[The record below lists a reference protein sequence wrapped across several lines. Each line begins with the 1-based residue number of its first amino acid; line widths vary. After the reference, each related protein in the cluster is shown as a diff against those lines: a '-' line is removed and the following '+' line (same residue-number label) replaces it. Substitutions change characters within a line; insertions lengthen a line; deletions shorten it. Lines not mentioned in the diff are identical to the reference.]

1 MEILGSEVTLRK
13 SADSIPTARSAASRP
28 EQPGAGVESSALVQK
43 LEVDATK
50 AEAAT
55 DLEAVQEAVES
66 IGRFL
71 ETSSTSLRITV
82 TDELARPIYTVIDSS
97 TNEVV
102 RQIPSEEVVAMSEFL
117 KAKMANE
124 AHSKTAL
131 VGFLL
136 VEKV

>member
-1 MEILGSEVTLRK
+1 M
-13 SADSIPTARSAASRP
+13 
-28 EQPGAGVESSALVQK
+28 QK

-117 KAKMANE
+117 KAKTANE

-136 VEKV
+136 VEKFRLVPV

>member
-1 MEILGSEVTLRK
+1 MDILGSEVTLKK
-13 SADSIPTARSAASRP
+13 SAGSIPTARPSSSKP
-28 EQPGAGVESSALVQK
+28 EQPESELESSALVQK

-50 AEAAT
+50 AEAAM

-71 ETSSTSLRITV
+71 ESSSTSLRITV

-117 KAKMANE
+117 KAKTANE